1 MSGSGQGFSRGAVG
15 AKGEEVA
22 RDSCLILSIV
32 EGLHGFNRKTDGTE
46 GTRVKDETAKISA
59 L

>member
-15 AKGEEVA
+15 AEGAELA

-32 EGLHGFNRKTDGTE
+32 ELLHVFNRKTDEVERRNCRDQCVVSST
-46 GTRVKDETAKISA
+46 
-59 L
+59 